1 MKLGKIYPQSS
12 QLLLQNTVFG
22 FIASGSVG
30 MENEAEYH
38 CGLIRN
44 EDLNE
49 TLTKFLETE
58 ECEVKFKKNKEN
70 EICEE
75 HFARTHW
82 RDEQKK
88 YIVSMPFKDNP
99 SYLGESEEIALKK
112 LRSLLARKSKDKQH
126 LSLIKN
132 FKVNFKN

>member
-1 MKLGKIYPQSS
+1 MLKLGKIYPQSS

-49 TLTKFLETE
+49 TLTKIWERE
-58 ECEVKFKKNKEN
+58 ENEVK
-70 EICEE
+70 
-75 HFARTHW
+75 
-82 RDEQKK
+82 
-88 YIVSMPFKDNP
+88 
-99 SYLGESEEIALKK
+99 LKK
-112 LRSLLARKSKDKQH
+112 INKMKFVKSILRLLIGGMKRLNMLFLCPSKII
-126 LSLIKN
+126 LR
-132 FKVNFKN
+132 V